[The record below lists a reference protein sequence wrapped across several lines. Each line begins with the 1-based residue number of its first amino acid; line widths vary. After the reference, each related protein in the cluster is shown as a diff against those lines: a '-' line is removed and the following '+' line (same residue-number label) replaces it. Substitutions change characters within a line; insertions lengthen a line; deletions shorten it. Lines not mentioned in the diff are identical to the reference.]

1 MGVLMTSCTGMRVR
15 VSQAVCV
22 FGVSRGAE
30 TLGAALAQKHFTV
43 GGKERE
49 KKEREY
55 GVRDGEIHTVEGH
68 AVGGKGGQVGL
79 GGWGDSRPSS
89 YNAHICRETR
99 RQRDGRTGGGEQC
112 WGPLAVL
119 FWKKV

>member
-1 MGVLMTSCTGMRVR
+1 MAVLMTSCTGVRLRVR
-15 VSQAVCV
+15 VRGSQAVCV
-22 FGVSRGAE
+22 WWVGAGGAQ

-68 AVGGKGGQVGL
+68 AVGGKGGQVG
-79 GGWGDSRPSS
+79 
-89 YNAHICRETR
+89 A
-99 RQRDGRTGGGEQC
+99 GGG
-112 WGPLAVL
+112 L
-119 FWKKV
+119 